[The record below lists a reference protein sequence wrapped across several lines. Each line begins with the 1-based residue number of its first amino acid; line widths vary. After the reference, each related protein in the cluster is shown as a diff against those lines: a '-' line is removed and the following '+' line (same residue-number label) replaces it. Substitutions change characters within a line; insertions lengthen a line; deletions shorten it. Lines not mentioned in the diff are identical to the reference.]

1 MFLNTV
7 HSEWTKL
14 RTTKSFWWTT
24 VLIFLI
30 VTGWTLLNSLN
41 AGEAVLGI
49 SPLQERSLGSIIL
62 LMGMPIIMIQAAMV
76 VTTEYR
82 YKTQSQTFMAN
93 PQRWTVACA
102 KLLLYGVI
110 AAIIAFLS
118 LVYIFVL
125 ADMTTNESAAEAFQ
139 PFASEDGKHMLWA
152 FPVAAFGAVVFVQGL
167 GLLLRQT
174 AGTVA
179 ISLIL
184 YMGLE
189 NLVRLLPVVGDKVI
203 HFMPFTAFQN
213 WALGY
218 VDENAPWSS
227 VGFEALVFFCW
238 AAVLWILG
246 VIVLENRDA

>member
-1 MFLNTV
+1 MFFNTV
-7 HSEWTKL
+7 HAEWTKL

-24 VLIFLI
+24 ALIFLI

-49 SPLQERSLGSIIL
+49 SPLQPRSLASIL
-62 LMGMPIIMIQAAMV
+62 VLMGVPIMMIQGAMM

-82 YKTQSQTFMAN
+82 YKTQSLTFLAN
-93 PQRWTVACA
+93 PNRWSVACA
-102 KLLLYGVI
+102 KLVVYGVI
-110 AAIIAFLS
+110 AAVIAFLG

-125 ADMTTNESAAEAFQ
+125 ADLTANESAAEAFQ
-139 PFASEDGKHMLWA
+139 PFSSDDGKHMLWA
-152 FPVAAFGAVVFVQGL
+152 FPIAAFGAVLFVQGL

-213 WALGY
+213 WALDY

-227 VGFEALVFFCW
+227 IGFEALVFFGW
-238 AAVLWILG
+238 AGVLWILG
-246 VIVLENRDA
+246 VIVLEQRDA